1 MTLSGW
7 GPGALAVLTAWRRPG
22 LVAAP
27 AVLAFV
33 PFGLVAVQSYGGEAI
48 FRVFLFSAPWCAY
61 LIATLLLRRTWV
73 PRSGAVPAGAVAVV
87 LAVLATL
94 QGAHGQLEAT
104 TFTRT
109 EVSAAQYLYTHAE
122 PGADIVFAA
131 DNCPTRLTANYG
143 QFAYGANS
151 DHTLITTDSRLGLF
165 ELTPDGESTFNQRF
179 DSEVASYLVFSPS
192 MEAYLRYFGYMP
204 PHTLTQLEQLVSRST
219 HWSMWYRDGDVRM
232 YKFKG

>member
-1 MTLSGW
+1 
-7 GPGALAVLTAWRRPG
+7 LAVLTAWRRPG